1 MIVLNFAHIVNQTYS
16 SGAMENLLKEE
27 YFNNTV
33 QDYAIAVAIIL
44 GGMLILRIF
53 RNYMLKRLKA
63 WAEKT
68 ETSIDDY
75 IITGVERF
83 GLPILN
89 YALLYWGVHYLTL
102 SDRISR
108 IVTIV
113 TSAVIVFFVVR
124 IILTV
129 IRKAL
134 ETYVLRQENGETKLK
149 QITGVMIVINIAVWA
164 LGLVFLFDNLGYNV
178 TAIITGLGIGGIAIA
193 LAAQNILG
201 DLFNYFVIFFDRP
214 FEVGDFIVVDDKK
227 GTVEFI
233 GIKTTRLKSLSGEQ
247 VVISNSNLT
256 SSRLH
261 NFKRMEQRRIVFQIG
276 VVYGTPL
283 EKLKEIPGIITKILE
298 DEPITTPDRV
308 HFASYGD
315 FSLNF
320 EIVFFVQSAD
330 YKQYMDIH
338 QDINFRIYEAFEQR
352 GIEFAFPTQ
361 TIHLAKQN

>member
-1 MIVLNFAHIVNQTYS
+1 
-16 SGAMENLLKEE
+16 MEDLLQEK
-27 YFNNTV
+27 YLNNTV
-33 QDYAIAVAIIL
+33 QDYAIALAIIL
-44 GGMLILRIF
+44 GGILVVRLF
-53 RNYMLKRLKA
+53 RNYLLRRLKT
-63 WAEKT
+63 WAAKT
-68 ETSIDDY
+68 ETSFDDY
-75 IITGVERF
+75 IITGIEKF

-89 YALLYWGVHYLTL
+89 FIVLYWGIHYLKL
-102 SDRISR
+102 SDQISR
-108 IVTIV
+108 IVTV
-113 TSAVIVFFVVR
+113 ATSAVIVYFVVR
-124 IILTV
+124 IVLTI

-134 ETYVLRQENGETKLK
+134 EAYVLKQENGETKLK
-149 QITGVMIVINIAVWA
+149 QITGIMIVINITVWA

-178 TAIITGLGIGGIAIA
+178 TAIVTGLGIGGIAIA

-227 GTVEFI
+227 GTVEYI

-256 SSRLH
+256 NSRLH

-352 GIEFAFPTQ
+352 AIEFAFPTQ
-361 TIHLAKQN
+361 TIHLQKQP

>member
-1 MIVLNFAHIVNQTYS
+1 
-16 SGAMENLLKEE
+16 MEDLLQEK
-27 YFNNTV
+27 YLNNTV
-33 QDYAIAVAIIL
+33 QDYAIALAIIL
-44 GGMLILRIF
+44 CGMLVVRLF
-53 RNYMLKRLKA
+53 RNYLLKRLKT
-63 WAEKT
+63 WSEKT
-68 ETSIDDY
+68 ETSLDDY
-75 IITGVERF
+75 VITGIEKF

-89 YALLYWGVHYLTL
+89 FVILYWGIHYLKL
-102 SDRISR
+102 SDQLSR
-108 IVTIV
+108 IVTV
-113 TSAVIVFFVVR
+113 ATSAVIVYFIVR
-124 IILTV
+124 IILTI

-134 ETYVLRQENGETKLK
+134 EAYVLKQENGETKLK
-149 QITGVMIVINIAVWA
+149 QIRGIMIVINITVWA

-227 GTVEFI
+227 GTVEYI

-256 SSRLH
+256 NSRLH
-261 NFKRMEQRRIVFQIG
+261 NFKRMEQRRVVFQIG

-308 HFASYGD
+308 HFANFGD

-361 TIHLAKQN
+361 TIHLQKQG